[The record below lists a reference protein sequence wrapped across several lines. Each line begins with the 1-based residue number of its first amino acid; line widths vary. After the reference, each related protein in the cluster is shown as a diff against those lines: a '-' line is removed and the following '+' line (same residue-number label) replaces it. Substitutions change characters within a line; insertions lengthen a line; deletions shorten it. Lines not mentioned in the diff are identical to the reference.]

1 MLSLLQQYF
10 SQFLSAVQD
19 AIAGIRDAWS
29 GGDSDSS
36 AQDAG
41 TPPAGTVI
49 GCVSDGNGL
58 LINVYA
64 EEVGGAVNMTVKVME
79 GVADLRGFYMD
90 VGDSVEGVSVE
101 GVDDRDLAI
110 AEEGVTTVGGRDNN
124 MNGTGETFDIGME
137 IGTAGYMRDD
147 NCEAQ
152 FTLQG
157 VSLQDLDGL
166 TFGVRATSVGEDR
179 DGAVKLLGEFDI
191 KEPVAEPP
199 AEPPTEPATPP
210 TESAEPPAQPPAT
223 GGSFPE
229 LTDNISDIV
238 LVYDSP
244 SVEGTYAVQ
253 VSDVPYYAADDLDVW
268 LIDATHYL
276 EATDS
281 NVTPDSELLGVAI
294 TTTDAVDPTQV
305 STEYYALDG
314 DTGTDAVPA
323 DGLTPDATVTYNSVM
338 GM

>member
-1 MLSLLQQYF
+1 MLYLLQQYI
-10 SQFLSAVQD
+10 SQALSAITDMIARISD
-19 AIAGIRDAWS
+19 AVS
-29 GGDSDSS
+29 GGDSDAT

-41 TPPAGTVI
+41 TPPAGALI
-49 GCVSDGNGL
+49 GSVADGNGL

-64 EEVGGAVNMTVKVME
+64 EEVNGAVNMTVKVME

-101 GVDDRDLAI
+101 GVDERDLAI
-110 AEEGVTTVGGRDNN
+110 ADEGVTTVGSRDNN

-147 NCEAQ
+147 NGEAQ

-191 KEPVAEPP
+191 QEPVAEPP

-223 GGSFPE
+223 GGSFPQ
-229 LTDNISDIV
+229 LTDDISSIV

-244 SVEGTYAVQ
+244 ASDGTYAVQ
-253 VSDVPYYAADDLDVW
+253 VSDVPYYVEDDLDVW

-276 EATDS
+276 EVTDP
-281 NVTPDSELLGVAI
+281 NVDQDSELLGVAI
-294 TTTDAVDPTQV
+294 TTTNAGDPTQS

-314 DTGTDAVPA
+314 DA
-323 DGLTPDATVTYNSVM
+323 DIDTAPTSYLTADATVKYDTIIDM
-338 GM
+338 

>member
-10 SQFLSAVQD
+10 SQALSAITDMIARISD
-19 AIAGIRDAWS
+19 AVS
-29 GGDSDSS
+29 GGDGDAT

-41 TPPAGTVI
+41 TPPAGALI
-49 GCVSDGNGL
+49 GSVADGNGL

-64 EEVGGAVNMTVKVME
+64 EEVDGAVNMTVKVME

-101 GVDDRDLAI
+101 GVEACDLAI
-110 AEEGVTTVGGRDNN
+110 ADEGVTTVGTRDNN

-137 IGTAGYMRDD
+137 IGTAGYFRDD
-147 NCEAQ
+147 NCEAN

-157 VSLQDLDGL
+157 MSLQDLDGL

-179 DGAVKLLGEFDI
+179 DDAVKLLGEFDI
-191 KEPVAEPP
+191 QEPVVEPP

-223 GGSFPE
+223 GGSFPQ
-229 LTDNISDIV
+229 LTDNISEIV

-244 SVEGTYAVQ
+244 STDGTYAVQ
-253 VSDVPYYAADDLDVW
+253 VSDVPYYVEDDLDVW

-276 EATDS
+276 EVTDS

-294 TTTDAVDPTQV
+294 TTTNAGDPTQS
-305 STEYYALDG
+305 STEYYAMDG
-314 DTGTDAVPA
+314 DTSADAAPTSN
-323 DGLTPDATVTYNSVM
+323 LTPDATVTYDTILYM
-338 GM
+338 

>member
-1 MLSLLQQYF
+1 MLYLLQQYI
-10 SQFLSAVQD
+10 SQALSAISELIASISD
-19 AIAGIRDAWS
+19 AVS
-29 GGDSDSS
+29 GGDSEAT

-41 TPPAGTVI
+41 TPPAGALI
-49 GCVSDGNGL
+49 GSVADGNGL

-64 EEVGGAVNMTVKVME
+64 EEVNGAVNMTVKVMD

-90 VGDSVEGVSVE
+90 VGDSVEGVSVD
-101 GVDDRDLAI
+101 GVDECDLAI
-110 AEEGVTTVGGRDNN
+110 AEEGVTTVGTRDNN

-137 IGTAGYMRDD
+137 IGTAGYFRDD
-147 NCEAQ
+147 NCEAN

-166 TFGVRATSVGEDR
+166 AFGVRATSVGEDR
-179 DGAVKLLGEFDI
+179 DDAVKLLGEFDI

-253 VSDVPYYAADDLDVW
+253 VSDVPYYVEDDLDVW

-276 EATDS
+276 EVTDS

-294 TTTDAVDPTQV
+294 TTTNASDPTQT
-305 STEYYALDG
+305 STEYYAMDG
-314 DTGTDAVPA
+314 DTGTEAVPA
-323 DGLTPDATVTYNSVM
+323 DGLTPDATVSYYTVISM
-338 GM
+338 

>member
-1 MLSLLQQYF
+1 MLYLLQQYI
-10 SQFLSAVQD
+10 SQALSAITDMIARISD
-19 AIAGIRDAWS
+19 AIS
-29 GGDSDSS
+29 GGDGNAT

-41 TPPAGTVI
+41 TPPAGALI
-49 GCVSDGNGL
+49 GSVADGDGL

-64 EEVGGAVNMTVKVME
+64 EEVNGAVNMTVKVMD

-101 GVDDRDLAI
+101 GVDERDLAI
-110 AEEGVTTVGGRDNN
+110 ANEGVTTVGGRDNN
-124 MNGTGETFDIGME
+124 MNGTGEKFDIGME

-166 TFGVRATSVGEDR
+166 AFGVRATSVGEDR

-223 GGSFPE
+223 GGSFPQ
-229 LTDNISDIV
+229 LTDDISSIQ
-238 LVYDSP
+238 LVYNTP
-244 SVEGTYAVQ
+244 AAEGTYVVQ
-253 VSDVPYYAADDLDVW
+253 VSDVPYYVEDDLDVW

-276 EATDS
+276 EVKDP

-294 TTTDAVDPTQV
+294 TTTNGVDPAQTSTQ
-305 STEYYALDG
+305 YYALDG
-314 DTGTDAVPA
+314 DTDVDAAPTSYLTTDSAIKYDTILDV
-323 DGLTPDATVTYNSVM
+323 
-338 GM
+338 

>member
-10 SQFLSAVQD
+10 SQFLSAVEN

-29 GGDSDSS
+29 GGDSDSP
-36 AQDAG
+36 APDAG

-49 GCVSDGNGL
+49 GSVSDGNGL

-64 EEVGGAVNMTVKVME
+64 EEVDGAVNMTVKVME

-101 GVDDRDLAI
+101 GVEACDLAI
-110 AEEGVTTVGGRDNN
+110 ADEGVTTVGSRDNN
-124 MNGTGETFDIGME
+124 MNGTGEKFDIGME
-137 IGTAGYMRDD
+137 IGTAGYFRDD
-147 NCEAQ
+147 NCEAN

-166 TFGVRATSVGEDR
+166 TFGIRATSVGDDR
-179 DGAVKLLGEFDI
+179 DDAVKLLGEFDVQ
-191 KEPVAEPP
+191 EPVVQPP

-223 GGSFPE
+223 VGNFPQ

-244 SVEGTYAVQ
+244 STDGTYAVQ
-253 VSDVPYYAADDLDVW
+253 VSDVPYYVEDDLDVW
-268 LIDATHYL
+268 LIDATNYL
-276 EATDS
+276 EVTDP
-281 NVTPDSELLGVAI
+281 NVTQDSELLGVAI
-294 TTTDAVDPTQV
+294 TTTDAVDPTQN

-323 DGLTPDATVTYNSVM
+323 DGLTPDATVSYYTVI